1 MAKNREELLRGSLTQ
16 SMENYLKA
24 IFEILEH
31 DERATTSSIA
41 ERMAIAAPSVTAMVK
56 KLAELKLVSHE
67 PYQGVTLTRAG
78 EMAAIEVVRHHRL
91 IEKYLA
97 DALGVPWD
105 LVHDEAEKLEHVI
118 SEDLEDR
125 IDGALGHP
133 TVDPHGA
140 PIPARDGTVVR
151 VLANRLADAV
161 GGDTVVVVEVDDR
174 DPNLL
179 RYLGER
185 QLYPGTTV
193 EIVRVE
199 PYGGSTVLRVA
210 GREFALGRDAVAVIR
225 VAPPEVDTRAQAVR
239 KERRA

>member
-1 MAKNREELLRGSLTQ
+1 MAKPAGQNWKGGPLTQ

-24 IFEILEH
+24 IFEIQERA
-31 DERATTSSIA
+31 DRATTSSIA
-41 ERMAIAAPSVTAMVK
+41 ERMSLAAPSVTAMVK
-56 KLAELKLVSHE
+56 KLAELRLVAHE
-67 PYQGVTLTRAG
+67 PYQGVRLTRAG
-78 EMAAIEVVRHHRL
+78 EMAAAEVVRHHRL

-97 DALGVPWD
+97 EALGVPWD
-105 LVHDEAEKLEHVI
+105 RVHEEAEKLEHVI

-125 IDGALGHP
+125 IDGALGYP

-151 VLANRLADAV
+151 VNALPLSETDT
-161 GGDTVVVVEVDDR
+161 GDCVVVVEVDDR

-193 EIVRVE
+193 EVVRVE
-199 PYGGSTVLRVA
+199 PYGGSTVLRV
-210 GREFALGRDAVAVIR
+210 GDREFSIGPEAVAVIR
-225 VAPPEVDTRAQAVR
+225 VAPSARAEQAR
-239 KERRA
+239 KVSS

>member
-1 MAKNREELLRGSLTQ
+1 MTKNLEALVRGALTQ

-41 ERMAIAAPSVTAMVK
+41 ERMGIAAPSVTAMVK

-67 PYQGVTLTRAG
+67 PYQGVTLTRVG

-105 LVHDEAEKLEHVI
+105 QVHDEAEKLEHVI

-151 VLANRLADAV
+151 VVARPLSDAAS
-161 GGDTVVVVEVDDR
+161 GDRVVVVEVDDR
-174 DPNLL
+174 DPSLL

-185 QLYPGTTV
+185 HLYPGTAIEV
-193 EIVRVE
+193 VRVG
-199 PYGGSTVLRVA
+199 PYGGPTVLRV
-210 GREFALGRDAVAVIR
+210 GTSEFSIGRDAVAMIR
-225 VAPPEVDTRAQAVR
+225 VTPSTSAQESR
-239 KERRA
+239 P

>member
-1 MAKNREELLRGSLTQ
+1 MSKNVETLIQGSLTQ

-24 IFEILEH
+24 IFELLEH
-31 DERATTSSIA
+31 EERATTSSIA
-41 ERMAIAAPSVTAMVK
+41 ERMGIAAPSVTAMVK
-56 KLAELKLVSHE
+56 KLSELKLVAHQ

-78 EMAAIEVVRHHRL
+78 EMAAVEVVRHHRL
-91 IEKYLA
+91 IEKYLS

-140 PIPARDGTVVR
+140 PIPTRDGTVLR
-151 VLANRLADAV
+151 VAARPLSDAGNGDRL
-161 GGDTVVVVEVDDR
+161 VVVEVDDR
-174 DPNLL
+174 DPKLL

-185 QLYPGTTV
+185 QLYPGTAV
-193 EIVRVE
+193 EVVRIE
-199 PYGGSTVLRVA
+199 PYGGSTVLRVGEREFSI
-210 GREFALGRDAVAVIR
+210 GREAAAVIR
-225 VAPPEVDTRAQAVR
+225 VAPHDAAHGQESRP
-239 KERRA
+239 

>member
-1 MAKNREELLRGSLTQ
+1 MTKNLEALVRGSLTQ

-24 IFEILEH
+24 MFEILEH

-41 ERMAIAAPSVTAMVK
+41 DRMGIAAPSVTAMVK
-56 KLAELKLVSHE
+56 KLAELKLVAHE
-67 PYQGVTLTRAG
+67 PYQGVTLTRVG

-151 VLANRLADAV
+151 VIARPLSDAAH
-161 GGDTVVVVEVDDR
+161 GDRVVVVEVDDR

-185 QLYPGTTV
+185 QLYPGTLV
-193 EIVRVE
+193 EVVRVE
-199 PYGGSTVLRVA
+199 PYGGPTVLRV
-210 GREFALGRDAVAVIR
+210 GESEFSIGRDAVAMIR
-225 VAPPEVDTRAQAVR
+225 VTSPGKDREARV
-239 KERRA
+239 

>member
-1 MAKNREELLRGSLTQ
+1 MAKNLEALIRGSLTQ

-31 DERATTSSIA
+31 DDRATTSSIA
-41 ERMAIAAPSVTAMVK
+41 ERMGIAAPSVTAMVK
-56 KLAELKLVSHE
+56 KLAELKLVAHE
-67 PYQGVTLTRAG
+67 PYQGVTLTRIG

-91 IEKYLA
+91 IEKYLS

-133 TVDPHGA
+133 TTDPHGA

-151 VLANRLADAV
+151 VLARPLADA
-161 GGDTVVVVEVDDR
+161 GSGDRVVVVEVDDR

-185 QLYPGTTV
+185 KLYPGTAV
-193 EIVRVE
+193 EVLRIE
-199 PYGGSTVLRVA
+199 PYGGPTVLRV
-210 GREFALGRDAVAVIR
+210 GEREISVGRDAVAVIR
-225 VAPPEVDTRAQAVR
+225 VASGSDVAC
-239 KERRA
+239 KESRS